1 MPSSIVN
8 EYIYNVVDPTVTS
21 VSGSTID
28 WTTGAVGT
36 SGSYVIGANGTSALD
51 WGNLTISS
59 VNTNP
64 STISQSGLLELRG
77 EKADIMINGQS
88 LMTMMQQI
96 QERLNI
102 LTVNTELESDWDELR
117 ELGRQYRELEQHIK
131 DKMDTWQRLKAQD
144 QDNR

>member
-1 MPSSIVN
+1 MTSNVSDD
-8 EYIYNVVDPTVTS
+8 YIYSGLDVTMS
-21 VSGSTID
+21 SGPSNGWVIGSNPASGVYTISGSN
-28 WTTGAVGT
+28 GT
-36 SGSYVIGANGTSALD
+36 SGLNWGNISVSNTYTSAL
-51 WGNLTISS
+51 N
-59 VNTNP
+59 
-64 STISQSGLLELRG
+64 QSGRLELQG
-77 EKADIMINGQS
+77 KNADIVVNGQS

-131 DKMDTWQRLKAQD
+131 DEMATWQRLKAQD